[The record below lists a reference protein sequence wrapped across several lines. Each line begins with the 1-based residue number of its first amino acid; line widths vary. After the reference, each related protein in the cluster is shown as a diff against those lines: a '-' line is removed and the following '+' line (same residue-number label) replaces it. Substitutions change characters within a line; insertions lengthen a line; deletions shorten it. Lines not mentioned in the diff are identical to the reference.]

1 MKKSILFLILP
12 LSCALFSACTGTK
25 AAAEPTATEQKTR
38 VSYAAARQ
46 ENVKSTDSF
55 AVQMFRTLAEK
66 QQGNVVFSPA
76 SVEAVLHLLKQG
88 ARGATAAEL
97 NALPMGKQG
106 VKSSINP
113 IEANAL
119 FIAETLRLNPG
130 IKLDDI
136 IPAPFETNSPKAV
149 ELINS
154 WAAKNTKGLITNIV
168 SRENITPHTRFVAAN
183 AIYLKAKWSRPFEKD
198 NTWSNY
204 TFTKANGK
212 KAKVD
217 MMMQTDDF
225 RYAEGDDWQAVA
237 LFYRSE
243 NRDSD
248 AVPTCFIGILP
259 KHDARAFAVALTPA
273 KYQAIRQALA
283 ENYAQETIVGLPRF
297 DISSGIFS
305 LKDTLQAC
313 GVARAFSPDA
323 DFRGFAA
330 QENIML
336 SDVLQNC
343 RAKIDEEGTEAA
355 AVTVAIAKD
364 ACCAPEERPK
374 PKKIIFNR
382 PFIWFITDLNTP
394 AAPYFMGLFE
404 EPPTE

>member
-1 MKKSILFLILP
+1 MKKSILSLLIP
-12 LSCALFSACTGTK
+12 LSCAMFSACTGTK

-55 AVQMFRTLAEK
+55 AVQMFSTLAATQE
-66 QQGNVVFSPA
+66 GNVVFSPA
-76 SVEAVLHLLKQG
+76 SAEAVLHLLKQG
-88 ARGATAAEL
+88 ARGATATEL

-119 FIAETLRLNPG
+119 FIAESLQLNPA
-130 IKLDDI
+130 IKTDDI
-136 IPAPFETNSPKAV
+136 IRAPFETNSAKAA

-154 WAAKNTKGLITNIV
+154 WASRNTKGLITNIV
-168 SRENITPHTRFVAAN
+168 SRENLSPRTRLIAAN

-212 KAKVD
+212 KAEVD
-217 MMMQTDDF
+217 MMMQTSDL

-237 LFYRSE
+237 LAYKAE
-243 NRDSD
+243 NKTPG
-248 AVPTCFIGILP
+248 AVPTYFVGVLP
-259 KHDARAFAVALTPA
+259 KHDARAFATVLTPK
-273 KYQAIRQALA
+273 KYQEIRQALTDT
-283 ENYAQETIVGLPRF
+283 YAQETIVGLPRF

-305 LKDTLQAC
+305 LKDTLKAC
-313 GVARAFSPDA
+313 GVARIFSPDA

-355 AVTVAIAKD
+355 AVTVAIAID
-364 ACCAPEERPK
+364 SCCAPEERPK

-404 EPPTE
+404 EPTKE